1 MAGPVY
7 GSAMTDRT
15 VVTAP
20 DVTAHGLAR
29 ADGAAEFRGLRYAT
43 AARFAPPHDR
53 VDTGDVVEA
62 TEWGSL
68 CPQNPGFLEAMA
80 GYDASTADE
89 DCLFLNVFT
98 PPGANESSG
107 LPVLFWIHGGAYL
120 TGGGSL
126 AWYHGANLARRGAV
140 VVTINY
146 RLGALGYLGR
156 TNLGTLDQISALRWV
171 SRNIGAFGGNPNNV
185 TVFGESAGGSAIVAL
200 MAAPGAQGLFHRAWT
215 MSPSIGQLRN
225 APRADEAEREYLDIV
240 GVASADD
247 LAGMSTETLLAAQA
261 NQVTRPS
268 RGYDHF
274 SPTAGGDGL
283 PDDVLGA
290 AARCPVP
297 LVIGTTRD
305 ENKLFTAFDDTARA
319 ATEADLRRTLD
330 DTFADR
336 ADSAHALY
344 GMHRGGDPW
353 ELISAVATDVA
364 FRQPAI
370 RLASSRAALGVPTWM
385 YWFTH
390 PSSAFGG
397 RFGSCHALDLPFA
410 FSTLDAEGATVF
422 TGDSPDHTVVA
433 ERFGHELISLATH
446 GHPSWAQYGLDM
458 RHTLEISAQPSL
470 LSDPEA
476 DIRMLFE

>member
-1 MAGPVY
+1 M
-7 GSAMTDRT
+7 SDRT

-20 DVTAHGLAR
+20 DLTAHGLR
-29 ADGAAEFRGLRYAT
+29 HADGTAEFRGLRYAT
-43 AARFAPPHDR
+43 AARFAPPQDR
-53 VDTGDVVEA
+53 VDTGAVVEA
-62 TEWGSL
+62 VAWGPL

-89 DCLFLNVFT
+89 DCLVLNVFT
-98 PPGANESSG
+98 PPGAGESSG

-171 SRNIGAFGGNPNNV
+171 SRNIAAFGGNADNV

-200 MAAPGAQGLFHRAWT
+200 MAAPDAQGLFHRAWA

-225 APRADEAEREYLDIV
+225 APRADDVVREFIEIA
-240 GVASADD
+240 GVASIDALAD
-247 LAGMSTETLLAAQA
+247 LPTRALLEAQA
-261 NQVTRPS
+261 TQVTRPS

-274 SPTAGGDGL
+274 SPTAGGAGL
-283 PDDVLGA
+283 PDDILGA

-319 ATEADLRRTLD
+319 ATDSDWRRVLD
-330 DTFADR
+330 DTFPSR
-336 ADSAHALY
+336 ADDAHALY
-344 GMHRGGDPW
+344 TALRGGEPW
-353 ELISAVATDVA
+353 ELMSAVATDVA

-370 RLASSRAALGVPTWM
+370 RLAGSRTEQGTPTWM

-390 PSSAFGG
+390 ASTAFGG

-410 FSTLDAEGATVF
+410 FSTLDADGASAF
-422 TGDSPDHTVVA
+422 TGDSPDHPIVA
-433 ERFGHELISLATH
+433 ERFGHELVSLATH
-446 GHPSWAQYGLDM
+446 GHPSWAQYDLDM
-458 RHTLEISAQPSL
+458 RHTLEISAAPSL

-476 DIRMLFE
+476 DIRSLFG

>member
-1 MAGPVY
+1 
-7 GSAMTDRT
+7 MTDRP

-20 DVTAHGLAR
+20 DVTVHGLAHS
-29 ADGAAEFRGLRYAT
+29 DGVGEFRGLRYAT
-43 AARFAPPHDR
+43 ATRFAAPVDC
-53 VDTGDVVEA
+53 VDTGDVLDAV
-62 TEWGSL
+62 EWGSL
-68 CPQNPGFLEAMA
+68 CPQNPGFLEMMA

-98 PPGANESSG
+98 PPGAAESSG

-126 AWYHGANLARRGAV
+126 GWYHGSNLARRGAV
-140 VVTINY
+140 VVTVNY

-171 SRNIGAFGGNPNNV
+171 SRNIAAFGGNANNV
-185 TVFGESAGGSAIVAL
+185 TLFGESAGGSAIVAL
-200 MAAPGAQGLFHRAWT
+200 MAAPDAQGLFHRAWA

-225 APRADEAEREYLDIV
+225 AQRADEVAREFLDIA
-240 GVASADD
+240 GVTSVDALAD
-247 LAGMSTETLLAAQA
+247 LSTQALLAAQA
-261 NQVTRPS
+261 TQVTRPS

-283 PDDVLGA
+283 PDDILGA
-290 AARCPVP
+290 AAQCPVP

-305 ENKLFTAFDDTARA
+305 ENKLFTAFDDGARA
-319 ATEADLRRTLD
+319 ATESDWRRVLD
-330 DTFADR
+330 DTFATR
-336 ADSAHALY
+336 ADEAHALY
-344 GMHRGGDPW
+344 TEHRGGEPW

-370 RLASSRAALGVPTWM
+370 SLATARSTHGTPTWM

-390 PSSAFGG
+390 ASTAFGG

-410 FSTLDAEGATVF
+410 FSTLDADGAAAF
-422 TGDSPDHTVVA
+422 TGDSPDHPVVA
-433 ERFGHELISLATH
+433 ERFGHELLSLATH
-446 GHPSWAQYGLDM
+446 GHPSWAQYDLDM
-458 RHTLEISAQPSL
+458 RHTLEISARPSL
-470 LSDPEA
+470 LADPEA
-476 DIRMLFE
+476 EIRVLFD

>member
-1 MAGPVY
+1 
-7 GSAMTDRT
+7 MTDRII
-15 VVTAP
+15 VAAP
-20 DVTAHGLAR
+20 DLTAHGLSHT
-29 ADGAAEFRGLRYAT
+29 DGVGEFRGLRYAV
-43 AARFAPPHDR
+43 AARFAPPVDR
-53 VDTGDVVEA
+53 IDTGEDVDA
-62 TEWGSL
+62 AQWGPL
-68 CPQNPGFLEAMA
+68 CPQNPGFLELMA

-89 DCLFLNVFT
+89 DCLALNVFT
-98 PPGANESSG
+98 PAGTDGSSG

-126 AWYHGANLARRGAV
+126 GWYNGANLARRGVV

-171 SRNIGAFGGNPNNV
+171 SRNIASFGGNPRNV

-200 MAAPGAQGLFHRAWT
+200 MAAPDAQGLFHRAWA

-225 APRADEAEREYLDIV
+225 ARRADEVEREFLGIV
-240 GVASADD
+240 GAASTDALVD
-247 LAGMSTETLLAAQA
+247 ASTETLLTAQA
-261 NQVTRPS
+261 TQVTRPS

-274 SPTAGGDGL
+274 SPTAGGNGL
-283 PDDVLGA
+283 PDDILDA

-319 ATEADLRRTLD
+319 ATESDWRRVLE
-330 DTFADR
+330 DTFDDK

-344 GMHRGGDPW
+344 AEHRGGDPW
-353 ELISAVATDVA
+353 EMISAVATDVA

-370 RLASSRAALGVPTWM
+370 RLATSRSAHGMPTWM

-390 PSSAFGG
+390 TSTAFGG

-410 FSTLDAEGATVF
+410 FSTLDAEGAAAF
-422 TGDSPDHTVVA
+422 TGDSPDHPAVA

-446 GHPSWAQYGLDM
+446 GHPSWAQYDLDM
-458 RHTLEISAQPSL
+458 RHTLEISATPSL

-476 DIRMLFE
+476 DIRMLFG